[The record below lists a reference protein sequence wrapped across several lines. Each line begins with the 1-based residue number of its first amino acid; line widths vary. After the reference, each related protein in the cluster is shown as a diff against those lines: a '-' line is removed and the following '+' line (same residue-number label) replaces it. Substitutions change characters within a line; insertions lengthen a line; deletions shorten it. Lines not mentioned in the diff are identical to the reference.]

1 MGKVDMR
8 KIKAIEKE
16 NKQRI
21 LNVCPNC
28 PETSGIYFFIRKEN
42 GFKYAYIGQAKHLLT
57 RISNP
62 LRDFQHID
70 LSIKKHGLFSESN
83 PCGYTVNYLEFPESM
98 LDEKEQEYILK
109 YANAGYQLRNKTSG
123 SQGEGKKG
131 IESNKSGK
139 GYYDGKEAGYLMAR
153 KEIAHWFSLH
163 LNVSMKKPT
172 KNAEKALAKFQKF
185 IDLEAEDG
193 L

>member
-1 MGKVDMR
+1 MR

-57 RISNP
+57 RISNH
-62 LRDFQHID
+62 LRGFQHID

-131 IESNKSGK
+131 IEMKRSGRMISVVLLLALFATCRQS
-139 GYYDGKEAGYLMAR
+139 GWISDG
-153 KEIAHWFSLH
+153 
-163 LNVSMKKPT
+163 T
-172 KNAEKALAKFQKF
+172 KRGRPLVFPASQCVDEKADKECGEGFGKVSKVY
-185 IDLEAEDG
+185 
-193 L
+193 

>member
-1 MGKVDMR
+1 MR

-57 RISNP
+57 RISNH
-62 LRDFQHID
+62 LMGFQHID

-139 GYYDGKEAGYLMAR
+139 GYFDGKEAGYLMAR
-153 KEIAHWFSLH
+153 KEVSHWFNLH

-172 KNAEKALAKFQKF
+172 KNAEKAYNKFMEF
-185 IDLEAEDG
+185 IDLEADNG